1 MSTDTNKFDSRL
13 KRNLFL
19 DLAFRSVLW
28 LGISGATAYIA
39 ITAGGATPLQ
49 YFEKVGST
57 LGPLANSL
65 GTFGLLLSVLA
76 LLLKD
81 LEQTSH
87 SEHVREATRGYL
99 AGFVRRTAGDVSLW
113 TLGGLTTLLASF
125 FIALWFTS
133 MKPHEYAAVAS
144 LAAFLL
150 LMTGFTAVANVF
162 VRRAGPT
169 PLVTH
174 VKNPKFVALI
184 WVLALLVLVG
194 RLLWP
199 AI

>member
-1 MSTDTNKFDSRL
+1 MSTDTNKFDTRL
-13 KRNLFL
+13 KRNLFI

-28 LGISGATAYIA
+28 LGLSLATANIA

-57 LGPLANSL
+57 IGPLVNSL
-65 GTFGLLLSVLA
+65 GAFGLLLSVLA

-81 LEQTSH
+81 LEHTSH
-87 SEHVREATRGYL
+87 SEHIQEATRGYL

-113 TLGGLTTLLASF
+113 TLGGLTTLLTSF
-125 FIALWFTS
+125 FIALWLIS
-133 MKPHEYAAVAS
+133 IKPYEYGAVSS
-144 LAAFLL
+144 LAALLL
-150 LMTGFTAVANVF
+150 LMTGFTAVACVF

-174 VKNPKFVALI
+174 VKNPKFVVVI
-184 WVLALLVLVG
+184 WSSVLFVVVG
-194 RLLWP
+194 RLLWT